1 MAWDSSN
8 KQGRKKGSDCMNTKL
23 VFLGILLLLGLMLS
37 GCVWI
42 GGYGYHNGYDGFS
55 YRYHHGDW
63 NDHHYWR

>member
-1 MAWDSSN
+1 MN
-8 KQGRKKGSDCMNTKL
+8 KKL

-37 GCVWI
+37 GCVWV
-42 GGYGYHNGYDGFS
+42 GGYGYHNGYDGYS